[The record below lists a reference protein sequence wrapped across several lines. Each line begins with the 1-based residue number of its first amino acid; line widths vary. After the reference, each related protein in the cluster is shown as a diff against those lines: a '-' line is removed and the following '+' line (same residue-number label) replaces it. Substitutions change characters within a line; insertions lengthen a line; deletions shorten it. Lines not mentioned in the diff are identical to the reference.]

1 MNGQTLLDRYDE
13 LTPQQRAVFDFMMEG
28 LTSGEIASRMG
39 LSSRT
44 IEDHRLQALK
54 RLGVTRSLG
63 ATTLILQAKVQRL
76 ENENAQLRQLLHD
89 LEVKLAGVLMAPES
103 HQS

>member
-1 MNGQTLLDRYDE
+1 
-13 LTPQQRAVFDFMMEG
+13 MMEG

-44 IEDHRLQALK
+44 IEHHRWQALK

-76 ENENAQLRQLLHD
+76 ESENAKLRQLLHD
-89 LEVKLAGVLMAPES
+89 LEVKVASIPVACERR
-103 HQS
+103 QS

>member
-1 MNGQTLLDRYDE
+1 
-13 LTPQQRAVFDFMMEG
+13 MMEG

-44 IEDHRLQALK
+44 IEHHRWQALK

-76 ENENAQLRQLLHD
+76 ESENAQLRQLLHD
-89 LEVKLAGVLMAPES
+89 LEVKLAGVLKARES

>member
-1 MNGQTLLDRYDE
+1 
-13 LTPQQRAVFDFMMEG
+13 MMEG

-44 IEDHRLQALK
+44 IEHHRWQALK

-76 ENENAQLRQLLHD
+76 ESENAKLRQLLHD
-89 LEVKLAGVLMAPES
+89 LELKVANIPMARES
-103 HQS
+103 NQS

>member
-1 MNGQTLLDRYDE
+1 
-13 LTPQQRAVFDFMMEG
+13 MMEG

-44 IEDHRLQALK
+44 IEHHRWQALK

-76 ENENAQLRQLLHD
+76 ESENAQLRQLLRD
-89 LEVKLAGVLMAPES
+89 LQVKVASIPVACES
-103 HQS
+103 HES